1 MHRSIVVIDIYN
13 RRNLMASSSGSL
25 SPIQF
30 RDVTEM
36 VATNRKGDDHGIFPN
51 SEISPACLPS
61 KKIKMYYYI
70 FKVRARLDKC
80 TFIWFNIL
88 ICQLI
93 FKIKRLVKQ
102 GQGD

>member
-1 MHRSIVVIDIYN
+1 MVMRVHRSIVVIDIYN

-36 VATNRKGDDHGIFPN
+36 VVTNRKGDDHGIFPN

-61 KKIKMYYYI
+61 KKSNIDYKL
-70 FKVRARLDKC
+70 FKLRAKLDEC
-80 TFIWFNIL
+80 THI
-88 ICQLI
+88 
-93 FKIKRLVKQ
+93 
-102 GQGD
+102 